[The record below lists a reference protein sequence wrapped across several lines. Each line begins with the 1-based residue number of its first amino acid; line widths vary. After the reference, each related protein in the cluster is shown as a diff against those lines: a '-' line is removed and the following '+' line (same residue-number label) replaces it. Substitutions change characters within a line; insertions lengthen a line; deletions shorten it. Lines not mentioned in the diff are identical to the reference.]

1 MSERDLAHQEESDLI
16 QPERCHKIRGVHHV
30 AHRLRHF
37 LTINQQEPMP
47 KNTFGQLKTGRPEE
61 SRPIDRVESSN
72 ILTDQVQIS
81 GPIFRE
87 QFPVRIGVA
96 KPGQVV
102 G

>member
-1 MSERDLAHQEESDLI
+1 
-16 QPERCHKIRGVHHV
+16 
-30 AHRLRHF
+30 
-37 LTINQQEPMP
+37 MP

-61 SRPIDRVESSN
+61 GRPIDRVESSN

-102 G
+102 SQRIHPHVHDMFIVARHRNAPIEGGA